1 MTRIDLVHVGPGQNC
16 VDCDAPAVGRRRNLD
31 QEPSCLR
38 CEAERLALIQLIVEA
53 AGSPRSR
60 TSTSEPAFDRAG
72 QRTMFGDRRE

>member
-1 MTRIDLVHVGPGQNC
+1 
-16 VDCDAPAVGRRRNLD
+16 
-31 QEPSCLR
+31 
-38 CEAERLALIQLIVEA
+38 LALIQLIVEA